1 MATSQRQEGIPVI
14 DSVQSNSKS
23 WLFFVKASFAI
34 AVSAVGV
41 GVLFAP
47 VDYLVKGYLGIS
59 ALFLV
64 STTITLSKTLRDE
77 HEAQRLISKI
87 SEAKTQQLIKELS

>member
-1 MATSQRQEGIPVI
+1 MIE
-14 DSVQSNSKS
+14 SVQSNSKS
-23 WLFFVKASFAI
+23 WLFFVKTSFAI
-34 AVSAVGV
+34 AVMAVGC

-77 HEAQRLISKI
+77 HESQRLISKI
-87 SEAKTQQLIKELS
+87 AEAKTQQLIKELG

>member
-1 MATSQRQEGIPVI
+1 MI

-23 WLFFVKASFAI
+23 WLFFVKASFTI
-34 AVSAVGV
+34 AVAAVGV